1 MISEKPKITEEEE
14 NTLANTLEQL
24 QTNGENKDQNLE
36 RIIESDTKEE
46 SRDTN
51 SDNDETLINQTYVEK
66 IIDNSEVASNSS
78 NYGEVKMTGGHQKCS
93 TLPREDPSLKD
104 DHTEILNKTNT
115 LRSLSKVMQKRFLYI
130 FFIIL

>member
-66 IIDNSEVASNSS
+66 ISDNSEVASNSS
-78 NYGEVKMTGGHQKCS
+78 NYGEVKMTGG
-93 TLPREDPSLKD
+93 LPRVDPSLKD